1 MTASAKLIKAT
12 GYISQIQTRR
22 VLLPHSSSMIQMTE
36 ANIHIQLDS
45 DTDATIHTLNLIIIP
60 TIRTLKSKNA
70 ILCQVKSTLYSL
82 KLLQQRN
89 IDVIY
94 F

>member
-1 MTASAKLIKAT
+1 
-12 GYISQIQTRR
+12 
-22 VLLPHSSSMIQMTE
+22 MTE

>member
-1 MTASAKLIKAT
+1 
-12 GYISQIQTRR
+12 
-22 VLLPHSSSMIQMTE
+22 MTE

-60 TIRTLKSKNA
+60 TIRTLKSKHA